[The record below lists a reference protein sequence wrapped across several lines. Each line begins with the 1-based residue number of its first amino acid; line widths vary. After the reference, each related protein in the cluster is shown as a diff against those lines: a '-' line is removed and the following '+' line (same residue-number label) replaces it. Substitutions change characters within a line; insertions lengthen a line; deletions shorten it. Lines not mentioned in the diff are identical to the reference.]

1 MIVLFCTVAALIA
14 LLDFVLLMFTELIH
28 AIFDLFPKVQ
38 NLRKQRQRI
47 YERRK
52 RK

>member
-1 MIVLFCTVAALIA
+1 MIILFCTVAALIA

-28 AIFDLFPKVQ
+28 AILGLFPKVQ
-38 NLRKQRQRI
+38 NLRKQRQHT